1 MGFVLD
7 ASVTAS
13 WFLPDEHPNAVAEAA
28 LDQLVDD
35 TGSAPSLWWFEVR
48 NLLII
53 AERRGRITRPETGQ
67 ALARLALLKIAIDME
82 SDSDV
87 IMHLAR
93 QHRLSAYDAAYLE
106 LAIRRILPLAS
117 LDKSLAAAATAEG
130 VPLIL

>member
-35 TGSAPSLWWFEVR
+35 TASAPSLWWFEVR
-48 NLLII
+48 NLLIV
-53 AERRGRITRPETGQ
+53 AERRGRITRPATGR
-67 ALARLALLKIAIDME
+67 ALARLAVLKVALDRE
-82 SDSDV
+82 ADSDV

-106 LAIRRILPLAS
+106 LAIRHTLPLAS
-117 LDKSLAAAATAEG
+117 LNKALAAAAIAEG